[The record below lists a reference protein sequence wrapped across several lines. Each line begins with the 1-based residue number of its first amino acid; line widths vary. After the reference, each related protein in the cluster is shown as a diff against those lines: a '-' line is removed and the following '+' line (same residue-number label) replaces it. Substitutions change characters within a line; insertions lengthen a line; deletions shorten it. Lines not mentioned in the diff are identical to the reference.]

1 MSIVLKRALAD
12 RVVLAAAF
20 SVVLFGATLVAAI
33 PIYVN
38 AVGQSGLRE
47 RLERAPVTEA
57 NLEAT
62 APASGGEEAAVD
74 SQVTKLTQAALAPVG
89 GAPVDRSGE
98 SEPFDA
104 AGRVVVFAFFDGIRD
119 HASLV
124 AGRWPRDGQIVVPAP
139 AAAAL
144 RLHIGDTVGAQSRL
158 AGGPHVAARVAGIYR
173 VDRPSSAYWWEEP
186 LATTGADA
194 GELGPLVT
202 TRRSFFSFGLQSA
215 ELRWRLQPS
224 FRGLTTGQGEDLRR
238 TLQRLPGRLNQG
250 RSAGEQV
257 SVETGLPGILA
268 AAAHSLHAARAGVLV
283 PSIQVALLALYGLL
297 FTTALL
303 LERRLVATESL
314 RLRGASTGQ
323 IVRMALVEAALISI
337 PAVIVAPWL
346 AAAGLHILN
355 WVGPLA
361 DIGLLLDPKVTAS
374 AYALAAAAGAVCIA
388 GLTLPALR
396 ARGVVIAR
404 DRRRVDVAG
413 LAQRMR
419 LDLILVALALLGYW
433 QLRRYHGVLVDNRG
447 GLGIDPFLVAAP
459 ALLLIAGAQLSRRL
473 VPHVASHVERLMG
486 RTRGVVAALGFRQIA
501 RRPRGYSRSILLLVL
516 AVAIGVFAATYSET
530 WHRSQVDQAA
540 YAAGAD
546 VLVDPSERGG
556 APPTIDLGS
565 SYRAL
570 GATAALPAVTDSFD
584 FAAAGGATGNLLALD
599 TRRAPGV
606 VRPRGDFS
614 SRPFDDLVRPL
625 AEGRGRLAS
634 VALPGRPARLALTV
648 ALTIAPSTI
657 ELPQGTGPYIAN
669 PSVFLYLQDGDGLLY
684 LYRLQGLAQ
693 GASKRFVLDLTHTL
707 PSGSPALPRYPL
719 SVVGLELDLAV
730 PPFASRR
737 STLDLRSLKV
747 AGPNGGWRAVAI
759 GRAAKWRAYSSG
771 FRLPLDSPAAHA
783 LIPTPGSVRTLVD
796 TGSFVFN
803 VGQIFSRSPSTA
815 FFLRPGKDE
824 LPTTPPAIVSESFLE
839 GSNTQVGQVVPLSL
853 TGGTHRVR
861 IAGTFKRFPTLDPG
875 TPAVIVDLPTY
886 LDFSLT
892 DEGHVVEPSTWWLR
906 TGNDSTAIAHRL
918 RAAPFRSI
926 DVVSRAEDEHTLLE
940 DAVPLGVIGALA
952 LGFAAA
958 AAFAAVGFGASAT
971 AAARQRTLEFAV
983 LRSLGL
989 GRRQLSGGIGIESG
1003 VVVVLSL
1010 VGGTALGLLVSGL
1023 VLPYVALGASGATP
1037 VPPVRLAIPW
1047 QTILWLELA
1056 LVVALGAIAA
1066 FQLRLVNRLR
1076 LAPALRRG
1084 EEATAP

>member
-1 MSIVLKRALAD
+1 MVLKRALAD

-20 SVVLFGATLVAAI
+20 AVVVFGATLVAAI

-47 RLERAPVTEA
+47 RLARAPVTEA
-57 NLEAT
+57 NLEASAPVSSGGDFAT
-62 APASGGEEAAVD
+62 LDPRVSALAREAFAPAGGAAVY
-74 SQVTKLTQAALAPVG
+74 
-89 GAPVDRSGE
+89 RSGE
-98 SEPFDA
+98 SEPFTSG
-104 AGRVVVFAFFDGIRD
+104 GRTVVLGFFDGIRD
-119 HASLV
+119 HARLLG
-124 AGRWPRDGQIVVPAP
+124 GRWPGTGEVAVPAP
-139 AAAAL
+139 AAARL
-144 RLHIGDTVGAQSRL
+144 RLHVGDRIDAQSRL
-158 AGGPHVAARVAGIYR
+158 AGGPHLSARVAGIYR
-173 VDRPSSAYWWEEP
+173 VVDPSSAYWWEEP
-186 LATTGADA
+186 LATTGSD
-194 GELGPLVT
+194 GGGFGPLVT
-202 TRRSFFSFGLQSA
+202 TRREFLSLGLLGA
-215 ELRWRLQPS
+215 ELRWRFEPDFDS
-224 FRGLTTGQGEDLRR
+224 FTTAQAKDVRRALT
-238 TLQRLPGRLNQG
+238 RLPVRLNEG
-250 RSAGEQV
+250 RSGGEQIAFD
-257 SVETGLPGILA
+257 TGLPGILA

-303 LERRLVATESL
+303 LDRRLVATESL

-323 IVRMALVEAALISI
+323 IVRMAFVEAALISV
-337 PAVIVAPWL
+337 PAVVVAPWL
-346 AAAGLHILN
+346 AAAGLRILN
-355 WVGPLA
+355 YVGPLA
-361 DIGLLLDPKVTAS
+361 DIGLHLDPQVSGT

-388 GLTLPALR
+388 GLTLPAFR
-396 ARGVVIAR
+396 ARGVVIAH

-413 LAQRMR
+413 LAQRIR
-419 LDLILVALALLGYW
+419 LDLILVALALVGYW
-433 QLRRYHGVLVDNRG
+433 QLRRYHGVLVDNRS

-459 ALLLIAGAQLSRRL
+459 AVLLLAGALLSLRL
-473 VPHVASHVERLMG
+473 VPLVVSLVERLMG
-486 RTRGVVAALGFRQIA
+486 GTRGVVAALGFRQVA
-501 RRPRGYSRSILLLVL
+501 RRPRGYTRSILLLVL

-546 VLVDPSERGG
+546 VLVDPSERAG

-584 FAAAGGATGNLLALD
+584 FASAGGATGNLLALD
-599 TRRAPGV
+599 TRRAPEV
-606 VRPRGDFS
+606 VEPRADFS
-614 SRPFDDLVRPL
+614 SRSFADLVRPL

-648 ALTIAPSTI
+648 GLTIPPSPV
-657 ELPQGTGPYIAN
+657 ELPQGVPSYIPN

-684 LYRLQGLAQ
+684 LYRLRGVAQ
-693 GASKRFVLDLTHTL
+693 GPPKRFVLDLAHRL
-707 PSGSPALPRYPL
+707 PSGPPALPRYPL
-719 SVVGLELDLAV
+719 SIVGLELDMFV
-730 PPFASRR
+730 PPLASRR
-737 STLDLRSLKV
+737 ATLDLRTLEV
-747 AGPNGGWRAVAI
+747 AGPSGGWRHVPI

-771 FRLPLDSPAAHA
+771 FQLPLDSPTARA
-783 LIPTPGSVRTLVD
+783 LTPTPGSARTQVD

-803 VGQIFSRSPSTA
+803 VGQIFSRAPTTQ
-815 FFLRPGKDE
+815 FFLRPGKDD
-824 LPTTPPAIVSESFLE
+824 LPDTPPAIVSESFLE
-839 GSNTQVGQVVPLSL
+839 GSNTEVGQVVPLSL

-861 IAGTFKRFPTLDPG
+861 IVGTFKRFPTLDPG

-906 TGNDSTAIAHRL
+906 TRDDATAIAHRL
-918 RAAPFRSI
+918 RAAPYRSI
-926 DVVSRAEDEHTLLE
+926 DVVSRAEREHTLLE

-971 AAARQRTLEFAV
+971 TAARQRTIEFAV

-989 GRRQLSGGIGIESG
+989 GRRQLSGGVGIESG
-1003 VVVVLSL
+1003 VVIVLSL

-1023 VLPYVALGASGATP
+1023 VLPYVALGASGTAP
-1037 VPPVRLAIPW
+1037 VPPVRLEVPW

-1056 LVVALGAIAA
+1056 LVVALAAIAV

-1084 EEATAP
+1084 EEAIAP

>member
-1 MSIVLKRALAD
+1 MVLKRALAD

-20 SVVLFGATLVAAI
+20 FVVLFGAMLVSAI

-47 RLERAPVTEA
+47 RLARAPVQEA
-57 NLEAT
+57 NVQAT
-62 APASGGEEAAVD
+62 APVSSGDDV
-74 SQVTKLTQAALAPVG
+74 AALDAHVSGLAKTAFSPAG
-89 GAPVDRSGE
+89 GAVVYRSGE

-104 AGRVVVFAFFDGIRD
+104 HGRSVVLGFFDGIRD
-119 HASLV
+119 HARLV
-124 AGRWPRDGQIVVPAP
+124 AGRWPRDGEVVVPVP
-139 AAAAL
+139 AAAQLGL
-144 RLHIGDTVGAQSRL
+144 RVGDTIDAQSRL
-158 AGGPHVAARVAGIYR
+158 VGGPHVTSRVAGIYR
-173 VDRPSSAYWWEEP
+173 VEHPSSAYWWDEP
-186 LATTGADA
+186 LATTGADG
-194 GELGPLVT
+194 GEYGPLVT
-202 TRRSFFSFGLQSA
+202 TRRSFLSLGLQGA
-215 ELRWRLQPS
+215 ELRWRLEPDFGS
-224 FRGLTTGQGEDLRR
+224 LTIGEANDLRR
-238 TLQRLPGRLNQG
+238 ELGRLPARLNEG
-250 RSAGEQV
+250 RSSGQQIALD
-257 SVETGLPGILA
+257 TGLPGILA
-268 AAAHSLHAARAGVLV
+268 SAVHSLHAARAGVLV

-303 LERRLVATESL
+303 IERRLVATESL

-323 IVRMALVEAALISI
+323 IVRMAFVEAALISI
-337 PAVIVAPWL
+337 PAVLVAPWL
-346 AAAGLHILN
+346 AAAGLRILN

-361 DIGLLLDPKVTAS
+361 DIGLHLDPKVTAS
-374 AYALAAAAGAVCIA
+374 AYALAAAAGAVCVA

-396 ARGVVIAR
+396 ARGAVIAR

-419 LDLILVALALLGYW
+419 LDLILVALALVGYW

-459 ALLLIAGAQLSRRL
+459 AVLLIAGALLSLRL
-473 VPHVASHVERLMG
+473 VPLVASLVERLMDG
-486 RTRGVVAALGFRQIA
+486 TRGVVAALGFRQVA

-516 AVAIGVFAATYSET
+516 AVAIGVFAATYSKT
-530 WHRSQVDQAA
+530 WHSSQIDQAA

-546 VLVDPSERGG
+546 VAVAPSERGG

-570 GATAALPAVTDSFD
+570 GATAALPVVADSFD

-599 TRRAPGV
+599 SRRAPGV
-606 VRPRGDFS
+606 VAPRGDFS
-614 SRPFDDLVRPL
+614 SQSFADLMRPL
-625 AEGRGRLAS
+625 AQGRGKLAS

-648 ALTIAPSTI
+648 GLKIPPSKTK
-657 ELPQGTGPYIAN
+657 LPDGIPPYIPN

-684 LYRLQGLAQ
+684 LYRLQALAQ
-693 GASKRFVLDLTHTL
+693 GAPKRFVLDLAHRL
-707 PSGSPALPRYPL
+707 PSGAPALPRYPL
-719 SVVGLELDLAV
+719 SIVGLELDMFV
-730 PPFASRR
+730 PPLSSRR
-737 STLDLRSLKV
+737 ATLDLRSLQV
-747 AGPNGGWRAVAI
+747 AGASGGWRRVPI
-759 GRAAKWRAYSSG
+759 GRAAKWRAYTSG
-771 FRLPLDSPAAHA
+771 FPLPLDASAAHA
-783 LIPTPGSVRTLVD
+783 LTTSPGSLRTLVD

-803 VGQIFSRSPSTA
+803 VGQIFSRAPTTQ
-815 FFLRPGKDE
+815 FFLRPGKDD
-824 LPTTPPAIVSESFLE
+824 LPEVSPAIVSESFLQ
-839 GSNTQVGQVVPLSL
+839 GSNTEVGQVVPLSL
-853 TGGTHRVR
+853 TGGKHRVR
-861 IAGTFKRFPTLDPG
+861 IVGTFKRFPTLDPD

-892 DEGHVVEPSTWWLR
+892 DDGHVIEPSAWWLR
-906 TGNDSTAIAHRL
+906 TGADSTAIAHRL
-918 RAAPFRSI
+918 RAAPYRSI
-926 DVVSRAEDEHTLLE
+926 DVVSRGEREHTLLE

-958 AAFAAVGFGASAT
+958 AAFAAIGFGASAT

-989 GRRQLSGGIGIESG
+989 GRRQLSGGVGIESG

-1010 VGGTALGLLVSGL
+1010 VGGTALGLLVSAL
-1023 VLPYVALGASGATP
+1023 VLPYVALGASGAPP

-1056 LVVALGAIAA
+1056 LVVALAVIAA

-1084 EEATAP
+1084 EEVIAP

>member
-1 MSIVLKRALAD
+1 MVLKRALAD

-20 SVVLFGATLVAAI
+20 FVVLFGATLVAAI

-47 RLERAPVTEA
+47 RLARAPVTEA

-62 APASGGEEAAVD
+62 APVSGGGEAALD
-74 SQVTKLTQAALAPVG
+74 SQVTKLTQAALAPVD
-89 GAPVDRSGE
+89 GAPVYRSGE
-98 SEPFDA
+98 SEPFNA
-104 AGRVVVFAFFDGIRD
+104 AGRVVVFGFFDGIRD

-124 AGRWPRDGQIVVPAP
+124 AGRWPRDGEVVVPAP

-144 RLHIGDTVGAQSRL
+144 RLHVGDTVDAQSRL
-158 AGGPHVAARVAGIYR
+158 AGGPHVSARVAGIYR
-173 VDRPSSAYWWEEP
+173 VDHPSSAYWWEEP

-202 TRRSFFSFGLQSA
+202 TRRSFLSLGLQGA
-215 ELRWRLQPS
+215 ELRWRLEPS

-238 TLQRLPGRLNQG
+238 ALQRLPGRLNQG
-250 RSAGEQV
+250 RSSGEQI

-303 LERRLVATESL
+303 LDRRLVATESL

-323 IVRMALVEAALISI
+323 IVRMAFVEAALISI

-361 DIGLLLDPKVTAS
+361 DIGLHLDPKVTAS
-374 AYALAAAAGAVCIA
+374 AYALAVAAGAVCIA

-404 DRRRVDVAG
+404 DRRRLDVAG

-419 LDLILVALALLGYW
+419 LDLILVVLALIGYW

-459 ALLLIAGAQLSRRL
+459 ALLLVAGALLSLRL
-473 VPHVASHVERLMG
+473 VPLVASLVERLMG
-486 RTRGVVAALGFRQIA
+486 GTRGVVAALGFRQVA

-599 TRRAPGV
+599 AARASGIV
-606 VRPRGDFS
+606 EPRGDFS
-614 SRPFDDLVRPL
+614 SSSFAELMRSL

-634 VALPGRPARLALTV
+634 VALPGRPARVALTV
-648 ALTIAPSTI
+648 GLTIPPSTVK
-657 ELPQGTGPYIAN
+657 LPQGVPSYIPN

-684 LYRLQGLAQ
+684 LYRLQGIAQ
-693 GASKRFVLDLTHTL
+693 GAPKRFVLDLAHRL
-707 PSGSPALPRYPL
+707 PSGAPALPRYPL
-719 SVVGLELDLAV
+719 SIVGVELDLFV
-730 PPFASRR
+730 PPLAARR
-737 STLDLRSLKV
+737 ATLDLRTLEV
-747 AGPNGGWRAVAI
+747 AGPNGGWRQVPI
-759 GRAAKWRAYSSG
+759 GHAAPWRAYSNG
-771 FRLPLDSPAAHA
+771 FPLPLDSPAAHA
-783 LIPTPGSVRTLVD
+783 LTPTPGSVRTVVD

-803 VGQIFSRSPSTA
+803 VGQIFSRAPTA
-815 FFLRPGKDE
+815 QFFLRPGKDD
-824 LPTTPPAIVSESFLE
+824 LPRVSPAIVSESFLE
-839 GSNTQVGQVVPLSL
+839 GSNTEVGQVVPLSL

-861 IAGTFKRFPTLDPG
+861 IAGTFKRFPTLDPD

-906 TGNDSTAIAHRL
+906 TGDDSTAIAHRL

-926 DVVSRAEDEHTLLE
+926 DVVSRAEGEHALLE

-989 GRRQLSGGIGIESG
+989 RRRQLSGGIGIESG

-1056 LVVALGAIAA
+1056 LVVALAAIAA
-1066 FQLRLVNRLR
+1066 FQLRMVNRLR

-1084 EEATAP
+1084 EEAIGT

>member
-1 MSIVLKRALAD
+1 MVLKRALAD

-20 SVVLFGATLVAAI
+20 FVVLFGATLVAAI

-47 RLERAPVTEA
+47 RLARAPVTEA

-62 APASGGEEAAVD
+62 APASGGEEAALD
-74 SQVTKLTQAALAPVG
+74 SQVTELTQAALAPVG
-89 GAPVDRSGE
+89 GAPVYRSGE
-98 SEPFDA
+98 SEPFNA
-104 AGRVVVFAFFDGIRD
+104 AGRVVVFGFFDGIPN

-124 AGRWPRDGQIVVPAP
+124 AGRWPRDGEVVVSGP

-144 RLHIGDTVGAQSRL
+144 RLHIGDTVDAQSRL
-158 AGGPHVAARVAGIYR
+158 AGGPHVSARVAGIYR
-173 VDRPSSAYWWEEP
+173 VDHPSSAYWWEEP

-194 GELGPLVT
+194 GEFGPLVT
-202 TRRSFFSFGLQSA
+202 TRRSFLSLGLQGA
-215 ELRWRLQPS
+215 ELRWRLEPS
-224 FRGLTTGQGEDLRR
+224 FHGLTTGQGEDLRHA
-238 TLQRLPGRLNQG
+238 LQRLPGRLNQG

-268 AAAHSLHAARAGVLV
+268 AASHSLHAARAGVLV

-323 IVRMALVEAALISI
+323 IVRMAFVEAALISI
-337 PAVIVAPWL
+337 PAVLVAPWL

-361 DIGLLLDPKVTAS
+361 DIGLQLDPKVTAS
-374 AYALAAAAGAVCIA
+374 AYALAAAAGAVCIG

-404 DRRRVDVAG
+404 DRRRLDVAG

-419 LDLILVALALLGYW
+419 LDLILVALALIGYW
-433 QLRRYHGVLVDNRG
+433 QLRRYHGVLVDNRA

-459 ALLLIAGAQLSRRL
+459 ALLLLAGALLSQRL
-473 VPHVASHVERLMG
+473 VPLFASFVERLIG
-486 RTRGVVAALGFRQIA
+486 GTRGVVAALGFRQVA

-556 APPTIDLGS
+556 APSTIDLGS

-614 SRPFDDLVRPL
+614 SRSFDDLVRPL
-625 AEGRGRLAS
+625 ADGRGRLAS

-648 ALTIAPSTI
+648 ALTIPPSTI
-657 ELPQGTGPYIAN
+657 EPSQGTGPYIAN

-684 LYRLQGLAQ
+684 LYRLQGIAQ
-693 GASKRFVLDLTHTL
+693 GASKRFVLDLAHPL
-707 PSGSPALPRYPL
+707 PSGPPALPRYPL
-719 SVVGLELDLAV
+719 SVVGLELDLNV
-730 PPFASRR
+730 PPLASRR
-737 STLDLRSLKV
+737 STLDLRSLEV
-747 AGPNGGWRAVAI
+747 AGPKGSWRTVPI
-759 GRAAKWRAYSSG
+759 GHAARWRAYSSG
-771 FRLPLDSPAAHA
+771 FPLPLDPPAAHA
-783 LIPTPGSVRTLVD
+783 LTPTPGSVRTLID

-803 VGQIFSRSPSTA
+803 VGQIFSRSPSAA

-824 LPTTPPAIVSESFLE
+824 LPKTPPAIVSESFLE
-839 GSNTQVGQVVPLSL
+839 GSNTEVGQVVPLSL

-861 IAGTFKRFPTLDPG
+861 IVGTFKRFPTLDPA

-892 DEGHVVEPSTWWLR
+892 DDGHVVEPSTWWLR
-906 TGNDSTAIAHRL
+906 TGGDSTAIAHRL
-918 RAAPFRSI
+918 RAAPYRSI
-926 DVVSRAEDEHTLLE
+926 DVVSRAEGEHTLLE

-989 GRRQLSGGIGIESG
+989 GRRQLSGGIGIETG

-1010 VGGTALGLLVSGL
+1010 AGGTALGLLVSGL
-1023 VLPYVALGASGATP
+1023 VLPYVALGASGAAP
-1037 VPPVRLAIPW
+1037 VPPVQLAIPW

-1056 LVVALGAIAA
+1056 LVVALAAIAA
-1066 FQLRLVNRLR
+1066 FQLRMVNRLR

-1084 EEATAP
+1084 EEAIS